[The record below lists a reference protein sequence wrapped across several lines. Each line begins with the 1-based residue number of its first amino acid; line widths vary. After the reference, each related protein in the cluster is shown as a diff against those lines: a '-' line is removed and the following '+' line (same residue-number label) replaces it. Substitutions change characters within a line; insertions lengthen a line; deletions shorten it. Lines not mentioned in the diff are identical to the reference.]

1 MIQEKKFIILLVE
14 DDDFNYKYIY
24 HIFLNT
30 PFEIIRAKN
39 GKDALTIFE
48 ENKNIDLILMDLKL
62 PDINGIEIIKIIRR
76 LNSQIPIICQTAA
89 RDDSISMEIISAGC
103 NEVIIKPFSKEQ
115 LIKII
120 KNYIKW
126 TD

>member
-1 MIQEKKFIILLVE
+1 MQDKKFTILLAE

-24 HIFLNT
+24 HIFINT

-39 GKDALTIFE
+39 GKEALSIFE

-62 PDINGIEIIKIIRR
+62 PDINGIEIIKIIRKI
-76 LNSQIPIICQTAA
+76 NPYIPIICQTAA
-89 RDDSISMEIISAGC
+89 RDDSINLEIINAGC

-120 KNYIKW
+120 KNYING
-126 TD
+126 